1 MDKKYFFKLLYVRCV
16 FVDAGAVPK
25 AMGCNPWLVFC
36 SVLLLAI
43 NPCYFLCLDTKKV
56 TKENSRLQIILG
68 LLFFGL
74 PSQYNS
80 FHLISFGVTQT
91 VLLTAGPRSKPQNS
105 RFIPK
110 FSEAEINP
118 KTNNINTFYI
128 LKREGKPRNGA
139 NCSQN
144 DSANKASVAGARFG

>member
-1 MDKKYFFKLLYVRCV
+1 
-16 FVDAGAVPK
+16 
-25 AMGCNPWLVFC
+25 
-36 SVLLLAI
+36 
-43 NPCYFLCLDTKKV
+43 
-56 TKENSRLQIILG
+56 LG

-144 DSANKASVAGARFG
+144 DSANKASVAGARFGCSWHFGCPFLWFISFGQAKEMNKNIRKTKK